1 MLLLILLINL
11 FLVSTEINENVPLKY
26 TIKSKS
32 GQIIQTGMVF
42 NGKRDGQWIVYYDN
56 GEIKTIANYNLG
68 KKNGKWS
75 HFNYD
80 GSLLLIV
87 IYDNDTIVSYK
98 KIE

>member
-1 MLLLILLINL
+1 MVLLILLINL
-11 FLVSTEINENVPLKY
+11 FLINTDLNEDVPLKY
-26 TIKSKS
+26 TIKYKT

-42 NGKRDGQWIVYYDN
+42 NGKRDGRWVVYYDN

-87 IYDNDTIVSYK
+87 KYDNDTIVLYK